1 MILYHGTNC
10 SIDKIDLDKCRPY
23 KDFGKGFYLTTI
35 REQAE
40 KMAHR
45 VARIYGGEP
54 TVNVY
59 EFDGI
64 PTDLKVKRFE
74 SPTQDWAMF
83 VIRNRNADTDPDPNP
98 SYDHNF
104 DHRYD
109 IVVGPVSK
117 R

>member
-45 VARIYGGEP
+45 VARIYSGEP

-59 EFDGI
+59 EFEGI
-64 PTDLKVKRFE
+64 PTGLKVKRFE

-83 VIRNRNADTDPDPNP
+83 VIRNRNADTDPNP

-104 DHRYD
+104 DHR
-109 IVVGPVSK
+109 
-117 R
+117 

>member
-45 VARIYGGEP
+45 VARIYSGEP

-59 EFDGI
+59 EFEGI
-64 PTDLKVKRFE
+64 PTGLKVKRFE